1 MALKNLEE
9 SKPWYLSKTL
19 WMQVLAIV
27 AIVVPSSAAFIKEYF
42 SEIGV
47 GWAVINMIL
56 RLISKD
62 KIEIG
67 FKG

>member
-1 MALKNLEE
+1 MALNET
-9 SKPWYLSKTL
+9 SKQWYLSKTL

-27 AIVVPSSAAFIKEYF
+27 AIVLPASKEFIAQYF
-42 SEIGV
+42 SELGI
-47 GWAVINMIL
+47 GWALVNMVL

>member
-1 MALKNLEE
+1 MALNENK
-9 SKPWYLSKTL
+9 KPWYLSKTL

-27 AIVVPSSAAFIKEYF
+27 AIIVPGSANFIKEYF
-42 SEIGV
+42 SEVGM
-47 GWAVINMIL
+47 GWALINMIL

-67 FKG
+67 FFKG